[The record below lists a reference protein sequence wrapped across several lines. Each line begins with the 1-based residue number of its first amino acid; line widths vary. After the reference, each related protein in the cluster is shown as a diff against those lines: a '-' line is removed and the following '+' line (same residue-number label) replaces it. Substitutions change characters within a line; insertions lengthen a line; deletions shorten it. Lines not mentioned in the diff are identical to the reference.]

1 MASDPIVGL
10 LTVELYVTD
19 AATLKDKRQVVK
31 SLVDRIGDRFNVS
44 IAEVGHLAN
53 CRRALLAAAAVGNE
67 TAHVSR
73 MTDAVL
79 RFIESD
85 PRAEVTEATTQWL

>member
-1 MASDPIVGL
+1 MASGPIVGL
-10 LTVELYVTD
+10 LTVELQVTD
-19 AATLKDKRQVVK
+19 AATLKEKRQVVK
-31 SLVDRIGDRFNVS
+31 SLVDRISDRFNVS
-44 IAEVGHLAN
+44 IAEVGHLGN

-73 MTDAVL
+73 VTDAVL

-85 PRAEVTEATTQWL
+85 PRAVVAEAEVEVL